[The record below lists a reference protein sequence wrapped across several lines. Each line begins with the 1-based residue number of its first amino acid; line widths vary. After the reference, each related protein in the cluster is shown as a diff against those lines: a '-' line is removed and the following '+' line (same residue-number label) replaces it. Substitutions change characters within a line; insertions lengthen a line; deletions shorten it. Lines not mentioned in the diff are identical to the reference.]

1 MRVVVATG
9 NRGKLGELT
18 ALLAPLGVDLLP
30 QSAYG
35 VEPPPETGTTFLSN
49 ALIKARHAARVAQ
62 LPAVADDSGLEVDAL
77 GGAPGVYSARYAG
90 KHGDAAANNTQLLA
104 NLAGVADAER
114 SARFVCALAFVSHAD
129 DPLPVIAE
137 GQWVGRILD
146 TPAGDG
152 GFGYDPLFFDATQ
165 GMSAAAMPAALKN
178 RLSHRAQ
185 ALQQLRAAL
194 LSRGI
199 ATTHV

>member
-90 KHGDAAANNTQLLA
+90 EGSDAAANNAKLLKA
-104 NLAGVADAER
+104 LTGVPPEKRRARFRAIIVFVR
-114 SARFVCALAFVSHAD
+114 SAVDPHPLVGEGVWEGRIALAPRGS
-129 DPLPVIAE
+129 
-137 GQWVGRILD
+137 
-146 TPAGDG
+146 G
-152 GFGYDPLFFDATQ
+152 GFGFDPLFEPLDSTWT
-165 GMSAAAMPAALKN
+165 AAELTPDDKNARSHRGAAL
-178 RLSHRAQ
+178 RALVAQ
-185 ALQQLRAAL
+185 WPR
-194 LSRGI
+194 
-199 ATTHV
+199 

>member
-18 ALLAPLGVDLLP
+18 ALLAPLGVELLP

-90 KHGDAAANNTQLLA
+90 EGSDAAANNAKLLKA
-104 NLAGVADAER
+104 LTGVPPEKRRARFRGIIVFVR
-114 SARFVCALAFVSHAD
+114 SAVDPHPLVGEGVWEGRIALA
-129 DPLPVIAE
+129 PRGI
-137 GQWVGRILD
+137 
-146 TPAGDG
+146 G
-152 GFGYDPLFFDATQ
+152 GFGFDPLFEPLDSTRT
-165 GMSAAAMPAALKN
+165 AAELTSDDKNARSHRGAAL
-178 RLSHRAQ
+178 RALVAQ
-185 ALQQLRAAL
+185 WPR
-194 LSRGI
+194 
-199 ATTHV
+199 

>member
-18 ALLAPLGVDLLP
+18 ALLAPLGVELLP

-90 KHGDAAANNTQLLA
+90 EGSDAAANNAKLLKA
-104 NLAGVADAER
+104 LTGVPPEKRRARFRAIIVFVR
-114 SARFVCALAFVSHAD
+114 SAVDPHPLVGEGVWEGRIALA
-129 DPLPVIAE
+129 PRGI
-137 GQWVGRILD
+137 
-146 TPAGDG
+146 G
-152 GFGYDPLFFDATQ
+152 GFGFDPLFEPLDSTRT
-165 GMSAAAMPAALKN
+165 AAELTSDDKNARSHRGAAL
-178 RLSHRAQ
+178 RALVAQ
-185 ALQQLRAAL
+185 WPR
-194 LSRGI
+194 
-199 ATTHV
+199 

>member
-90 KHGDAAANNTQLLA
+90 EGSDAAANNAKLLKA
-104 NLAGVADAER
+104 LTGVPPEKRRARFRAIIVFVR
-114 SARFVCALAFVSHAD
+114 SAVDPHPLVGEGVWEGRIALA
-129 DPLPVIAE
+129 PRGI
-137 GQWVGRILD
+137 
-146 TPAGDG
+146 G
-152 GFGYDPLFFDATQ
+152 GFGFDPLFEPLDSTRT
-165 GMSAAAMPAALKN
+165 AAELTSDDKNARSHRGAAL
-178 RLSHRAQ
+178 RALV
-185 ALQQLRAAL
+185 ARWP
-194 LSRGI
+194 R
-199 ATTHV
+199 

>member
-90 KHGDAAANNTQLLA
+90 EGSDAAANNAKLLKA
-104 NLAGVADAER
+104 LTGVPPEKRRAQFRAVIVFVR
-114 SARFVCALAFVSHAD
+114 SAVDPHPLVGEGVWEGRIALA
-129 DPLPVIAE
+129 PRGI
-137 GQWVGRILD
+137 
-146 TPAGDG
+146 G
-152 GFGYDPLFFDATQ
+152 GFGVDPLFEPLDSTRT
-165 GMSAAAMPAALKN
+165 AAELTSDDKNARSHRGAAL
-178 RLSHRAQ
+178 RALVAQ
-185 ALQQLRAAL
+185 WPR
-194 LSRGI
+194 
-199 ATTHV
+199 

>member
-90 KHGDAAANNTQLLA
+90 
-104 NLAGVADAER
+104 
-114 SARFVCALAFVSHAD
+114 
-129 DPLPVIAE
+129 E
-137 GQWVGRILD
+137 GP
-146 TPAGDG
+146 TPQ
-152 GFGYDPLFFDATQ
+152 P
-165 GMSAAAMPAALKN
+165 
-178 RLSHRAQ
+178 
-185 ALQQLRAAL
+185 
-194 LSRGI
+194 
-199 ATTHV
+199 TTRNC

>member
-90 KHGDAAANNTQLLA
+90 EGSDAAANNAKLLKA
-104 NLAGVADAER
+104 LTGVPPEKRRARFRAIIVFVR
-114 SARFVCALAFVSHAD
+114 SAVDPHPLVGEGVWEGRIALAPRGS
-129 DPLPVIAE
+129 
-137 GQWVGRILD
+137 
-146 TPAGDG
+146 G
-152 GFGYDPLFFDATQ
+152 GFGFDPLFEPLDSTWT
-165 GMSAAAMPAALKN
+165 AAELTPDDKNARSHRGAAL
-178 RLSHRAQ
+178 RALV
-185 ALQQLRAAL
+185 ARWP
-194 LSRGI
+194 R
-199 ATTHV
+199 

>member
-90 KHGDAAANNTQLLA
+90 EGSDAAANNAKLLKA
-104 NLAGVADAER
+104 LTGVPPEKRRARFRAIIVFVR
-114 SARFVCALAFVSHAD
+114 SAVDPHPLVGEGVWEGRIALA
-129 DPLPVIAE
+129 PRGI
-137 GQWVGRILD
+137 
-146 TPAGDG
+146 G
-152 GFGYDPLFFDATQ
+152 GFGFDPLFEPLDSTRT
-165 GMSAAAMPAALKN
+165 AAELTSDDKNARSHRGAAL
-178 RLSHRAQ
+178 RALVAQ
-185 ALQQLRAAL
+185 WPR
-194 LSRGI
+194 
-199 ATTHV
+199 

>member
-90 KHGDAAANNTQLLA
+90 EGSDAAANNAKLLKA
-104 NLAGVADAER
+104 LTGVPPEKRRARFRGIIVFVR
-114 SARFVCALAFVSHAD
+114 SAVDPHPLVGEGVWEGRIALAPRGS
-129 DPLPVIAE
+129 
-137 GQWVGRILD
+137 
-146 TPAGDG
+146 G
-152 GFGYDPLFFDATQ
+152 GFGFDPLFEPLDSTWT
-165 GMSAAAMPAALKN
+165 AAELTPDDKNARSHRGAAL
-178 RLSHRAQ
+178 RALV
-185 ALQQLRAAL
+185 ARWP
-194 LSRGI
+194 R
-199 ATTHV
+199 

>member
-18 ALLAPLGVDLLP
+18 ALLAPLGVEFLP

-90 KHGDAAANNTQLLA
+90 EGSDAAANNAKLLKA
-104 NLAGVADAER
+104 LTGVPPEKRRARFRAIIVFVR
-114 SARFVCALAFVSHAD
+114 SAVDPHPLVGEGVWEGRIALA
-129 DPLPVIAE
+129 PRGI
-137 GQWVGRILD
+137 
-146 TPAGDG
+146 G
-152 GFGYDPLFFDATQ
+152 GFGFDPLFEPLDSTRT
-165 GMSAAAMPAALKN
+165 AAELTSDDKNARSHRGAAL
-178 RLSHRAQ
+178 RALVAQ
-185 ALQQLRAAL
+185 WPR
-194 LSRGI
+194 
-199 ATTHV
+199 

>member
-90 KHGDAAANNTQLLA
+90 EGSDAAANNAKLLKA
-104 NLAGVADAER
+104 LTGVPPEKRRARFRAIIVFVR
-114 SARFVCALAFVSHAD
+114 SAVDPHPLVGEGVWEGRIALAPRGS
-129 DPLPVIAE
+129 
-137 GQWVGRILD
+137 
-146 TPAGDG
+146 G
-152 GFGYDPLFFDATQ
+152 GFGFDPLFEPLD
-165 GMSAAAMPAALKN
+165 SARTAAELTPDDKNARSHRGAAL
-178 RLSHRAQ
+178 RALVAQ
-185 ALQQLRAAL
+185 WPR
-194 LSRGI
+194 
-199 ATTHV
+199 

>member
-18 ALLAPLGVDLLP
+18 ALLAPLGVELLP

-90 KHGDAAANNTQLLA
+90 EGSDAAANNAKLLKA
-104 NLAGVADAER
+104 LTGVPPEKRRARFQGIIVFVR
-114 SARFVCALAFVSHAD
+114 SAVDPHPLVGEGVWEGRIALAPRGS
-129 DPLPVIAE
+129 
-137 GQWVGRILD
+137 
-146 TPAGDG
+146 G
-152 GFGYDPLFFDATQ
+152 GFGFDPLFEPLDSTWT
-165 GMSAAAMPAALKN
+165 AAELTPDDKNARSHRGAAL
-178 RLSHRAQ
+178 RALVAQ
-185 ALQQLRAAL
+185 WPR
-194 LSRGI
+194 
-199 ATTHV
+199 

>member
-77 GGAPGVYSARYAG
+77 GGAPGVYTARYAG
-90 KHGDAAANNTQLLA
+90 DGSDAAANNAKLLKA
-104 NLAGVADAER
+104 LTGVPPEKRRARFRAIIVFVR
-114 SARFVCALAFVSHAD
+114 SAVDPHPLVGEGVWEGRIALA
-129 DPLPVIAE
+129 PRGI
-137 GQWVGRILD
+137 
-146 TPAGDG
+146 G
-152 GFGYDPLFFDATQ
+152 GFGFDPLFEPLDSTRT
-165 GMSAAAMPAALKN
+165 AAELTSDDKNARSHRGAAL
-178 RLSHRAQ
+178 RALVAQ
-185 ALQQLRAAL
+185 WPR
-194 LSRGI
+194 
-199 ATTHV
+199 

>member
-90 KHGDAAANNTQLLA
+90 EGSDAAANNAKLLKA
-104 NLAGVADAER
+104 LTGVPPEKRRARFRGIIVFVR
-114 SARFVCALAFVSHAD
+114 SAVDPHPLVGEGVWEGRIALAPRGS
-129 DPLPVIAE
+129 
-137 GQWVGRILD
+137 
-146 TPAGDG
+146 G
-152 GFGYDPLFFDATQ
+152 GFGFDPLFEPLDSTWT
-165 GMSAAAMPAALKN
+165 AAELTPDDKNARSHRGAAL
-178 RLSHRAQ
+178 RALVAQ
-185 ALQQLRAAL
+185 WPR
-194 LSRGI
+194 
-199 ATTHV
+199 

>member
-90 KHGDAAANNTQLLA
+90 EGSDAAANNAKLLKA
-104 NLAGVADAER
+104 LTGVPPEKRRARFRAIIVFVR
-114 SARFVCALAFVSHAD
+114 SAVDPHPLVGEGVWEGRIALA
-129 DPLPVIAE
+129 PRGI
-137 GQWVGRILD
+137 
-146 TPAGDG
+146 G
-152 GFGYDPLFFDATQ
+152 GFGFDPLFEPLDSTWT
-165 GMSAAAMPAALKN
+165 AAELTPDDKNARSHRGAAL
-178 RLSHRAQ
+178 RALV
-185 ALQQLRAAL
+185 ARWP
-194 LSRGI
+194 R
-199 ATTHV
+199 